1 MGTAMGTSG
10 SPEARE
16 RFAGG
21 TAVVTGA
28 AAGVGEGLVRH
39 IAAIGMTAVVA
50 DVDVGRAEQVADSIR
65 RDGGRAEARHV
76 DVADPDSVEAL
87 AAAVTDAHGGVDLLV
102 NNAGVES
109 SGLLWEIE
117 PERWRTVMRI
127 NVDGV
132 FHCLRSF
139 VPRMIATGTPSCI
152 ANMSSVGG
160 VNSVAV
166 QSPYIVSKFA
176 VEAMTEALHQ
186 DLAVVGAPIQ
196 VSVIIPYSIRSEIF
210 RSAQRYAPTGN
221 SVANEV
227 FAAMQRDNVDKGL
240 DPLVAAEHM
249 VDQLAR
255 GDFWIHSDDEMC
267 RAAMHR
273 RAQQLLD
280 STPPADPRGMLT
292 RMGVPIPKG
301 S

>member
-1 MGTAMGTSG
+1 MGAGTGTVG
-10 SPEARE
+10 SQAARE

-39 IAAIGMTAVVA
+39 LATLGMTTVVA
-50 DVDVGRAEQVADSIR
+50 DVDAEGAEQVAESIR
-65 RDGGRAEARHV
+65 RDGGQAEARYV
-76 DVADPDSVEAL
+76 DVADQDSVEAL
-87 AAAVTDAHGGVDLLV
+87 AVAVTDAHVTVDLLI

-109 SGLLWEIE
+109 SGLLWEID
-117 PERWRTVMRI
+117 PERWRAVMRI

-139 VPRMIATGTPSCI
+139 VPRMIAAGTPSCI

-196 VSVIIPYSIRSEIF
+196 ASVIIPHSIRSEIF
-210 RSAQRYAPTGN
+210 RSAQRHLPTEN
-221 SVANEV
+221 SVANAV

-249 VDQLAR
+249 VDQIAR
-255 GDFWIHSDDEMC
+255 GDFWIHSDDQMC
-267 RAAMHR
+267 RAAMQR
-273 RAQQLLD
+273 RGRQLLD
-280 STPPADPRGMLT
+280 SAPPADPRDMLT